1 MPDDAQRF
9 DEDSEFIPLD
19 RDDPSFGMWK
29 QQRDASGDPKR
40 EPGPIRLQ
48 RFDSGLP
55 YVGIPTFFKLPVALN
70 PADLKAGKVEVAI
83 LGAPVDMG
91 YSMRGAAWGP
101 QAVRTS
107 ERSLPYGPALGPHVH
122 VNVNPFQELT
132 VVDYG
137 DGPVEPFS
145 ADRTAPAMR
154 KFVREVVDAGAIP
167 IVVGG
172 DHSLM
177 WPDAAAMQDVYGR
190 GKVGVIHFDAHYDAA
205 ENAMGH
211 ATSHGRPVRNLI
223 LKDKFPG
230 KNFVQIGLRGYMP
243 DVESQKWM
251 DQQGIRSHY
260 MAEVEKDG
268 WDALMKRA
276 LAEALDGPEVLF
288 ISLDVDVFDPSFV
301 PGTGTPEP
309 NGLTPREVF
318 PLIRRLCAEH
328 KVVGIE
334 VVELLPYLDPTYR
347 SALMANRC
355 IREMLTGLAMYKKGM
370 RDPHYLDPFT
380 SGTDKMPK
388 ITVTGSTTK

>member
-1 MPDDAQRF
+1 MWGFRR
-9 DEDSEFIPLD
+9 SS
-19 RDDPSFGMWK
+19 SF
-29 QQRDASGDPKR
+29 
-40 EPGPIRLQ
+40 
-48 RFDSGLP
+48 
-55 YVGIPTFFKLPVALN
+55 PVALN

-122 VNVNPFQELT
+122 VNVNPFEELT

-145 ADRTAPAMR
+145 SDRTVPAMR
-154 KFVREVVDAGAIP
+154 RFVREVVDAGAIP

-205 ENAMGH
+205 ESAMGH
-211 ATSHGRPVRNLI
+211 AASHGRPVRNLI

-230 KNFVQIGLRGYMP
+230 KNFVQVGLRGYMP

-251 DQQGIRSHY
+251 DRRASARTTWRRSRKT
-260 MAEVEKDG
+260 A
-268 WDALMKRA
+268 
-276 LAEALDGPEVLF
+276 
-288 ISLDVDVFDPSFV
+288 
-301 PGTGTPEP
+301 GT
-309 NGLTPREVF
+309 
-318 PLIRRLCAEH
+318 
-328 KVVGIE
+328 
-334 VVELLPYLDPTYR
+334 R
-347 SALMANRC
+347 S
-355 IREMLTGLAMYKKGM
+355 
-370 RDPHYLDPFT
+370 
-380 SGTDKMPK
+380 
-388 ITVTGSTTK
+388 